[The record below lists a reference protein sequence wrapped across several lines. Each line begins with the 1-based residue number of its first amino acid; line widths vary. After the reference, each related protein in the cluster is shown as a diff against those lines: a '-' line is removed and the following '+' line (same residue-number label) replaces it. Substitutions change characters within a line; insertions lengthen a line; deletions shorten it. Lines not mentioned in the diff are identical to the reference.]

1 MAKELTYQPLTNL
14 GINGLNTQDNPATL
28 DNTWLTKA
36 DNVVLRENGRISFR
50 KGLKQKVAPN
60 GSDTAIGS
68 LIEHNDQ
75 GTNKIFASYG
85 TSIYTIDFTSPASA
99 FPSSGADVKHTV
111 GSSTGAWQ
119 FVNFNDRLHCF
130 HTGIVPQRYDGSA
143 TTDEKWSSSYHTDA
157 VNIANS
163 STITDMTTLAVTKT
177 YKITTLG
184 ATAWGLIGASSNPLV
199 NEIFTA
205 TLASSAAI
213 GESIAANEMIA
224 GNRYKIINLGDT
236 NFVLNGAGSNAVDVI
251 FTANAILGIG
261 TGLVAEVFSG
271 SGGEAVEIKTNPTL
285 TTITVDDT
293 TNFHTAGKIIIDEE
307 IISYTGK
314 TSTTFTGCT
323 RGSSGTTA
331 THHLDNAVVTNDSSP
346 PTVTT
351 GEFKPSC
358 GVGFYGRMWVGGV
371 AEEKDVVHYSALLDG
386 DDFTLYSGGG
396 SFDLKNVWGTDEIVA
411 IAPFYGQL
419 AIFGKK
425 NIAIYE
431 SPAIIGSM
439 KLNEVIRGVGCISRD
454 SVQHIGDDLVFLS
467 ATGLRSLART
477 TEKDKVP
484 LTDLSLNIKDRLIRD
499 IGNSTNVKSAY
510 VENEGIYLMSFVDK
524 NINYVFDFKHLTP
537 NGGPRVTTWTFD
549 NDREP
554 ANLTYTDT
562 YGLLVGQQD
571 GSLAGYE
578 KHYDTDLAGASTYTD
593 ASYTAAFET
602 VWVNLGESVAASL
615 LKRLFM
621 VLEGGSGAT
630 MGLKWYKDFSPTPST
645 TTSIILNPV
654 TTGTTSLW
662 GASSSL
668 YGTTTVTTTSAG
680 SFVTDSYY
688 AIATV
693 GSTDFTAIGS
703 ADNVVGTVFKAT
715 GAGSGSGTAVSHT
728 HTAATH
734 PNSAT
739 YKPIFGL
746 REYRTPLTGSAKNIK
761 IAIDIES
768 NGFDA
773 SLQTLT
779 LLHKQGKIR

>member
-36 DNVVLRENGRISFR
+36 ENVVLRENGRISFR

-85 TSIYTIDFTSPASA
+85 TSIYAVDFTTPAAA
-99 FPSSGADVKHTV
+99 FPTTNIDVKHTV
-111 GSSTGAWQ
+111 SGSSGAWQ
-119 FVNFNDRLHCF
+119 FVNFNNRLHCF
-130 HTGIVPQRYDGSA
+130 HEGIIPQRYAGVSPSLERWSAYYNTTAINDGSGIN
-143 TTDEKWSSSYHTDA
+143 DS
-157 VNIANS
+157 
-163 STITDMTTLAVTKT
+163 VT
-177 YKITTLG
+177 
-184 ATAWGLIGASSNPLV
+184 A
-199 NEIFTA
+199 
-205 TLASSAAI
+205 
-213 GESIAANEMIA
+213 
-224 GNRYKIINLGDT
+224 
-236 NFVLNGAGSNAVDVI
+236 
-251 FTANAILGIG
+251 
-261 TGLVAEVFSG
+261 
-271 SGGEAVEIKTNPTL
+271 
-285 TTITVDDT
+285 ITVDST
-293 TNFHTAGKIIIDEE
+293 LGFPTEGKILIGTE

-314 TSTTFTGCT
+314 TPTTFDPCI
-323 RGSSGTTA
+323 RGVDSTSEAAHSDDAAIRTA
-331 THHLDNAVVTNDSSP
+331 TMP

-351 GEFKPSC
+351 GLFKPSC
-358 GVGFYGRMWVGGV
+358 ATGFYGRIWAGGV
-371 AEEKDVVHYSALLDG
+371 DEEKDVVHYSALLDG
-386 DDFTLYSGGG
+386 DDFTTAGGG
-396 SFDLKNVWGTDEIVA
+396 GAFDLKNVWGADEIIA

-419 AIFGKK
+419 AIFGKQ

-467 ATGLRSLART
+467 STGLRSLART

-484 LTDLSLNIKDRLIRD
+484 LTDLSLNIKDTIIRN

-537 NGGPRVTTWTFD
+537 NGGPRVTTWFFD

-554 ANLTYTDT
+554 ASLTYTDT

-593 ASYTAAFET
+593 ASYTASFET

-630 MGLKWYKDFSPTPST
+630 MGLKWYKDYSVTPST
-645 TTSIILNPV
+645 ITSIVLNPI

-668 YGTTTVTTTSAG
+668 YGTTV
-680 SFVTDSYY
+680 
-688 AIATV
+688 
-693 GSTDFTAIGS
+693 
-703 ADNVVGTVFKAT
+703 
-715 GAGSGSGTAVSHT
+715 VSHT
-728 HTAATH
+728 HVAGTH
-734 PNSAT
+734 PSNST
-739 YKPIFGL
+739 YAPIFGL
-746 REYRTPLTGSAKNIK
+746 KEYRTPLTGSAKNIK